1 MTDIELAACAKA
13 INDAKF
19 ETADTIKRLIYKYRR
34 HINLNSFKDFIV
46 IREET
51 LNAVFDILAPE
62 IETDDENV
70 QRYEPEDEED
80 DDIENEK
87 NDT

>member
-19 ETADTIKRLIYKYRR
+19 ETAEMIKRLIYKYG
-34 HINLNSFKDFIV
+34 IEDTLPYIGDCIV
-46 IREET
+46 ISRET
-51 LNAVFDILAPE
+51 LDVVFDILAPE

-80 DDIENEK
+80 DGIENEQ